1 MFPHPRRIFLAFVF
15 ASLAGCTVGPD
26 YQHPEPFSPLPEAFK
41 EKGPWKKPVPRDHL
55 PKDEWWKI
63 YNDPALSRLL
73 SAVTKASPTIY
84 AALARLD
91 QARAL
96 AGMEAS
102 AFSPGIS
109 GSASAERARQSPAK
123 NRPAITVNSFSFAFD
138 LRYELDLWGRV
149 RRLDEAAVAR
159 VAASGADFHNVLLS
173 VQAETARAYFQLRT
187 LDAERAVVLRNID
200 GRARSLD
207 FIKRRRELG
216 ASDRLDLSL
225 AETELATAEGDLLE
239 IDRLRAAR
247 RHELAVLCGT
257 NPSTFSI
264 DENAIA
270 ARTAPPPI
278 PVGIP
283 SELLER
289 RPDVASAERALAA
302 TCADIGVASAA
313 FYPSIVIFGAA
324 GYGSFDV
331 ERVLDWSSRQ
341 WSLGP
346 ALNVPIF
353 DGGRNIANLRRA
365 EALHAEALARYRQ
378 QVLVAFQEVETCLSD
393 LQLLAGR
400 SVKLEQAVA
409 SGNRASLLMN
419 ERYKHGAV
427 AYKDVAD
434 TERLAIANERLAVQV
449 LGQQLVTSVL
459 LVKAVGGG
467 WASEAPFDGTGQ
479 DAP

>member
-1 MFPHPRRIFLAFVF
+1 M
-15 ASLAGCTVGPD
+15 
-26 YQHPEPFSPLPEAFK
+26 
-41 EKGPWKKPVPRDHL
+41 
-55 PKDEWWKI
+55 
-63 YNDPALSRLL
+63 
-73 SAVTKASPTIY
+73 
-84 AALARLD
+84 
-91 QARAL
+91 
-96 AGMEAS
+96 
-102 AFSPGIS
+102 
-109 GSASAERARQSPAK
+109 
-123 NRPAITVNSFSFAFD
+123 
-138 LRYELDLWGRV
+138 
-149 RRLDEAAVAR
+149 
-159 VAASGADFHNVLLS
+159 
-173 VQAETARAYFQLRT
+173 
-187 LDAERAVVLRNID
+187 
-200 GRARSLD
+200 
-207 FIKRRRELG
+207 
-216 ASDRLDLSL
+216 
-225 AETELATAEGDLLE
+225 ATAEGDLLE

-247 RHELAVLCGT
+247 RYELAVLCGA
-257 NPSTFSI
+257 NPSSFSI
-264 DENAIA
+264 DENATV
-270 ARTAPPPI
+270 ARAAPPPI

-331 ERVLDWSSRQ
+331 EKVLDWSSRQ

-353 DGGRNIANLRRA
+353 DGGRNTANLRRA
-365 EALHAEALARYRQ
+365 EALYAEALARYRH
-378 QVLVAFQEVETCLSD
+378 QVLAAFQEVETCLSD

-449 LGQQLVTSVL
+449 HGQQLVTSVL
-459 LVKAVGGG
+459 LVKAIGGG
-467 WASEAPFDGTGQ
+467 WSSDAPFAGEGQGTSSE
-479 DAP
+479 